1 MRNLPY
7 GKMEIGGVDE
17 RMVHPYG
24 KWELG
29 VGCKKGDQGKG
40 NPIYK
45 MGAQD
50 MGMRKEGMRGG

>member
-1 MRNLPY
+1 MKGWYTP
-7 GKMEIGGVDE
+7 MENGSWGWDV
-17 RMVHPYG
+17 RR
-24 KWELG
+24 
-29 VGCKKGDQGKG
+29 GDQGKG